1 MRQLQLDNVQ
11 EAGSYN
17 RLPAGGYICRYTK
30 VEDVPEKEYL
40 YMEFDI
46 ESGEYKDYYK
56 KTWRRVWTFGVVEF
70 TEAIK
75 KRRFL
80 CSKGCV
86 LQLLKAIPGLCLM
99 EEDRMLM
106 KKTLVGKHVGLIL
119 GEEEYI
125 GNDGNKK
132 TRLYVNTE
140 CDVNDIKAGRF
151 RVPELKK
158 KTKRR
163 LTAQASTKYRFY
175 FYFSSGKGR
184 NSI

>member
-56 KTWRRVWTFGVVEF
+56 NLEESMDFWGGRVYRSYKEKALPMF
-70 TEAIK
+70 
-75 KRRFL
+75 KRM
-80 CSKGCV
+80 CTAVAKSN
-86 LQLLKAIPGLCLM
+86 PGFVFDGGRQNAD
-99 EEDRMLM
+99 E
-106 KKTLVGKHVGLIL
+106 KTLVGKHVGLIL

-158 KTKRR
+158 LKEGSQPRPV
-163 LTAQASTKYRFY
+163 QNIDFI
-175 FYFSSGKGR
+175 
-184 NSI
+184 SISPAEKDEIPFN